1 MNNIE
6 LRWAKSRSAPF
17 IDATITLQYRTTTIG
32 VSFGSTP
39 QWSKWIDVPEVY
51 ISDKDEA

>member
-17 IDATITLQYRTTTIG
+17 INATRIGDTEYYRVEQALNELFYTVKI
-32 VSFGSTP
+32 VKFC
-39 QWSKWIDVPEVY
+39 
-51 ISDKDEA
+51 